1 MWQRVAVLCCVL
13 CCTASPSIGQMW
25 TEVDGEEVD
34 RFVREYL
41 NRPIDD
47 LMPALSAALTSA
59 SPGTRGGALSVI
71 TARCGFPTMLSSPL
85 KETYP
90 ADVARLRE
98 LASPVEQLLTASH
111 EQVRHEAFKAYA
123 CLTSTPEETGW
134 RMANGTIARFLQSY
148 LSEPSPAIRS
158 EITKTFA
165 LSTNDTPEIR
175 AHLLTLLKSTN
186 AAERAQAEIALRRF
200 FPRDRIGELVTC
212 VSDTNVWMRYACAM
226 AMSFYPDEAVP
237 HLAKIEAAL
246 KAEQDPETRRQL
258 QRTVDLLQR
267 WRKR

>member
-1 MWQRVAVLCCVL
+1 MWQRVATLCCVL
-13 CCTASPSIGQMW
+13 CCTPSPSIGQMW
-25 TEVDGEEVD
+25 TQSDGADVD

-41 NRPIDD
+41 NRPIGE
-47 LMPALSAALTSA
+47 LMPALSNGLTSP
-59 SPGTRGGALSVI
+59 SQGTRGGALSVI

-90 ADVARLRE
+90 GDIARLRE
-98 LASPVEQLLTASH
+98 LSSAVEQLLTASH

-148 LSEPSPAIRS
+148 LSESSPAIRS
-158 EITKTFA
+158 EITRTLA

-186 AAERAQAEIALRRF
+186 AGERSQAEIALRRF

-212 VSDTNVWMRYACAM
+212 VSDTNVWMRYACAI
-226 AMSFYPDEAVP
+226 AVSFYPDEAVP
-237 HLAKIEAAL
+237 HLAKLEAAL
-246 KAEQDPETRRQL
+246 KAERDPETRRQL
-258 QRTVDLLQR
+258 QRTVDLLRR
-267 WRKR
+267 WAKY

>member
-1 MWQRVAVLCCVL
+1 MSLRR
-13 CCTASPSIGQMW
+13 
-25 TEVDGEEVD
+25 
-34 RFVREYL
+34 RFVPRSR
-41 NRPIDD
+41 RP
-47 LMPALSAALTSA
+47 LRS
-59 SPGTRGGALSVI
+59 R
-71 TARCGFPTMLSSPL
+71 PT
-85 KETYP
+85 
-90 ADVARLRE
+90 
-98 LASPVEQLLTASH
+98 
-111 EQVRHEAFKAYA
+111 
-123 CLTSTPEETGW
+123 TPPK
-134 RMANGTIARFLQSY
+134 Y
-148 LSEPSPAIRS
+148 
-158 EITKTFA
+158 
-165 LSTNDTPEIR
+165 R

-246 KAEQDPETRRQL
+246 KAERDPETRRQL